1 MPGLRKTLAAAVA
14 GSMLVGGAALPA
26 AATGDHA
33 PPHPPPHAPG
43 IVETVIAASG
53 AEGFD
58 HNPYDYDLL
67 REALIATGLVDA
79 LSAATDITVF
89 APKDWAFLKLA
100 NDLGYEGSDEA
111 GAFAFL
117 AEATGFVSAD
127 EPGILA
133 DVLLYHVVPGAR
145 DSAAVQGPPLQTLL
159 AGATI
164 DVDGLRI
171 TDNDPNADD
180 ATIQQPFDLVAKN
193 GIIHTIDRVLRPID
207 LPPTADEPVAKPDH
221 KPEQKPDHE
230 PEQKPDHK
238 PEQKPDHKPEQK
250 PDHKPEQKPDH
261 KPEPQPE
268 PEPLPSIVDVV
279 VGASGGEGF
288 DKNRKDY
295 DILREALVAT
305 RLIDAVAASSDM
317 TVFAPNDRAFMK
329 LARSLGFKGKGE
341 ARAFVFL
348 AEATGFVSADNP
360 GLLDD
365 VLLYHV
371 SPGAGTVR
379 QIQGERTTL
388 LAGATITVER
398 RKVIDAD
405 PDNRDARI
413 RRPAN
418 IETSNGII
426 HTVNQ
431 VLRPL
436 DLP

>member
-33 PPHPPPHAPG
+33 PPHPPPHPPG

-100 NDLGYEGSDEA
+100 NDLGYQGTDEA

-117 AEATGFVSAD
+117 AQATGFVSAD

-164 DVDGLRI
+164 DVDGLRVI
-171 TDNDPNADD
+171 DNDPNADD

-207 LPPTADEPVAKPDH
+207 LPPTADMAPPH
-221 KPEQKPDHE
+221 KPEPQPG
-230 PEQKPDHK
+230 HK
-238 PEQKPDHKPEQK
+238 PEPQPGHKPEPQ
-250 PDHKPEQKPDH
+250 PDH
-261 KPEPQPE
+261 KPEPEPEPEPQPE
-268 PEPLPSIVDVV
+268 PQPEPLPSIVDVV
-279 VGASGGEGF
+279 VGVSGGEGF
-288 DKNRKDY
+288 DRNRRDY

-305 RLIDAVAASSDM
+305 GLIDAVAASSDV
-317 TVFAPNDRAFMK
+317 TVFAPNDRAFMR
-329 LARSLGFKGKGE
+329 LARSLGFEGKGE
-341 ARAFVFL
+341 ARAFAFL
-348 AEATGFVSADNP
+348 AEATGYVSAEDP

-371 SPGAGTVR
+371 LPGAGTVR
-379 QIQGERTTL
+379 EIQGERTTL
-388 LAGATITVER
+388 LADATVTVER
-398 RKVIDAD
+398 RRVIDAD

-431 VLRPL
+431 VLRPI